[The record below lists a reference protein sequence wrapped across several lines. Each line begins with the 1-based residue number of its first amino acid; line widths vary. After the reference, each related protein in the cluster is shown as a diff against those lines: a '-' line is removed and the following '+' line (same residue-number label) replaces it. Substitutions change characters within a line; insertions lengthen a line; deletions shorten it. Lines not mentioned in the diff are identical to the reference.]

1 MGVPQHGWFILE
13 NKTKMDDDWG
23 YPCDSGNLHLESGV
37 FWMFRSG
44 QMPGPLKSQEM
55 AGKLQRSPGMMF
67 VLKVG
72 IFIVLLEAKRRCVKP
87 TVSLGRWYSH
97 GGSSTSMSV
106 FPRASESFM
115 DLMDQIQSATWNLM
129 NTFRQIPETLQT
141 KPYDSHLPLFK
152 QQRETGQPQLSA
164 RSGEGC
170 WSPGPGTL
178 HSWASRRDAMRGSDV
193 VKLRLRRLPPTLTS
207 VMITSQNPTRCGFM
221 TFLGQYKLILGLSES
236 GLLTGNSS
244 GPRFGWTRVNW
255 AGLMQAATKKLKT
268 ADGTAWEGT
277 ELWNPYG
284 SSSLTTPMKSS
295 CSKEM

>member
-106 FPRASESFM
+106 FPRASESLM
-115 DLMDQIQSATWNLM
+115 DLMDQIQSGILKSDEHFWPNPRNIADKTIWFASPALQAAERDGSAPAVSP
-129 NTFRQIPETLQT
+129 FRWRLLESGPTDVAQLGIP
-141 KPYDSHLPLFK
+141 PWCDWDS
-152 QQRETGQPQLSA
+152 T
-164 RSGEGC
+164 
-170 WSPGPGTL
+170 
-178 HSWASRRDAMRGSDV
+178 
-193 VKLRLRRLPPTLTS
+193 VKLRSGGCRLHWHQWWLHHR
-207 VMITSQNPTRCGFM
+207 TRQGVVSWL
-221 TFLGQYKLILGLSES
+221 FLGRNTSWSWGFPRVDYWQEIHQVPGLAEQGSIGLAWCRQQQRSWRPQMGPLGRGKSCGIPMDL
-236 GLLTGNSS
+236 
-244 GPRFGWTRVNW
+244 RV
-255 AGLMQAATKKLKT
+255 
-268 ADGTAWEGT
+268 
-277 ELWNPYG
+277 
-284 SSSLTTPMKSS
+284 
-295 CSKEM
+295 